1 MDRETEAQIS
11 HTERQDGN
19 AYIFLKKRGHPA
31 PILTL
36 VPEVGRIMNPPEM
49 SCPNPGIGHLT
60 RQKGPCRCDSVKR
73 C

>member
-49 SCPNPGIGHLT
+49 SM
-60 RQKGPCRCDSVKR
+60 S
-73 C
+73 